1 MRLKI
6 WVGLGV
12 LLVLV
17 LMLGTGCVK
26 KEVCPE
32 PGEASM
38 MEKKDQEAMRER
50 SMQEQAAA
58 KRAMQRAENELQ
70 VNRIYFDFDKYDLK
84 SESKTVLKGK
94 AGILKKYKGWKMLI
108 EGHCDERGTEEYNL
122 ALGERRARA
131 AYEFLVILGVES
143 SRLKIVSFGEERPA
157 NSGHSE
163 TAWAKNRRDEF
174 KVFK

>member
-6 WVGLGV
+6 WAGLGV
-12 LLVLV
+12 LLILV
-17 LMLGTGCVK
+17 LMLGAGCAK
-26 KEVCPE
+26 KKVSAEPE
-32 PGEASM
+32 AEAPVV
-38 MEKKDQEAMRER
+38 EKKAPEAVRER
-50 SMQEQAAA
+50 DIQEEAAR
-58 KRAMQRAENELQ
+58 RAMQRAEDELQ
-70 VNRIYFDFDKYDLK
+70 ADRIYFDFDKYDLK
-84 SESKTVLKGK
+84 PESKDVLKLK
-94 AGILKKYKGWKMLI
+94 AGILKRYQGWKMLI

-157 NSGHSE
+157 DPGHTE

>member
-12 LLVLV
+12 LLALV
-17 LMLGTGCVK
+17 LMLGTGCAKKKVSAEPAPVK
-26 KEVCPE
+26 KEKAPDTVRQR
-32 PGEASM
+32 
-38 MEKKDQEAMRER
+38 DI
-50 SMQEQAAA
+50 QEQAAA
-58 KRAMQRAENELQ
+58 RRAMQRAENELQ
-70 VNRIYFDFDKYDLK
+70 ANRIYFDFDKYDLK
-84 SESKTVLKGK
+84 PESKAVLKEK
-94 AGILKKYKGWKMLI
+94 AGILKKYKDWKMLI

-157 NSGHSE
+157 DPGHSE